1 MVDRIRVVHVDDDPD
16 VRAVTAERLGQVDDR
31 IDVTAVSTPEEALD
45 LLNEESVD
53 CVLAD
58 YRLSEADGLGL
69 LADVRDRWP
78 DLPFILYTAKGSEEV
93 ASKAISKGVTDYVRK
108 ATAGGDYERLAQR
121 IIAATEHRRASEY
134 ARVADLVR
142 EIQADLVKAR
152 TRAEIETGVCEQ
164 LVDVEPYVFA
174 WIGTV
179 DTTRDHVERRA
190 TAGREDGYLDAIEIP
205 VDGGASERGPTRK
218 AIETRTT
225 QVIAD
230 VESNPAYEPWREAA
244 LERGYRSSAAIPIEY
259 EGTLYGVLN
268 VYADYPGAFDADERT
283 LLGDLSQAIAHAYYR
298 VDIKEQY
305 ESQYQ
310 ELFENAP
317 VMMAFTRDED
327 GEPVI
332 EACNQ
337 QFADKLGYPRE
348 EITERPLADL
358 YTEESAER
366 LLKKGGYRRGLDGEF
381 TVEEREFV
389 TADGEQLVALL
400 QASPRRNDEGDVVGT
415 HALYVD
421 ITDRKRAQSV
431 LEQAKAMEASMD
443 GMSILDENDGFVYA
457 NQAHADIY
465 GYDDPEAVIGNTWR
479 MLYEDDE
486 IEWFEEEILPDIE
499 ETGEWRGEATGLR
512 ADGTT
517 FPQELSVTR
526 LDDGSWVSV
535 VRDIT
540 ERKER
545 ERELAELR
553 REFETVFENVQDA
566 LYLLDV
572 DDEGTIRFQRFNEH
586 EEEFTGKATEDVR
599 GKTPIEAF
607 GDELG
612 SEIEANYRECIDR
625 KEAIVYEEELPVGG
639 ETTVWQTKLTPIV
652 VDGTVEQIVGSGRE
666 ITELRQRERELE
678 RKNDLFEQAQE
689 IADLGAWET
698 DLQANEGWWTEQVNQ
713 IYGLPQG
720 YEPDPGE
727 GIGYYHPADRDTIRE
742 AYQMAVEDG
751 EPYDLEVRI
760 VAENGTTRWVR
771 TLGEPIYEDGE
782 IVRVRGTIQDITA
795 HKEREAALENA
806 RERLRVLFDESPDA
820 ITIHDADG
828 EILDVN
834 KNATEYLGYSREELL
849 LMNVA
854 EFETEH
860 TTEELRELWTGIE
873 TGNKIELETNHERK
887 DGSTYPA
894 EVWLTR
900 IEIHD
905 EDRYLSL
912 ARDITQRKEYEK
924 RLEEQRD
931 NLEILN
937 QVVRHDIRNDM
948 TVIHGRANLLEAHV
962 EEDGLDD
969 LRSVQEATENA
980 IELTKTARDLSETM
994 LSTEEDVEPVSL
1006 KHHLVTPVENARSAF
1021 ESAVITLEDKPP
1033 DVRVW
1038 GNDLLEAVFRN
1049 LVQNA
1054 IVHNDK
1060 TAPRVRISTTE
1071 DEEMVTVSVADNG
1084 PGIPDEQKETIFGKG
1099 EKGIDSP
1106 GTGLGLYL
1114 VETLVNRY
1122 GGAVHV
1128 EDNDPEGS
1136 IFIVELPIVEA

>member
-1 MVDRIRVVHVDDDPD
+1 M
-16 VRAVTAERLGQVDDR
+16 
-31 IDVTAVSTPEEALD
+31 
-45 LLNEESVD
+45 
-53 CVLAD
+53 
-58 YRLSEADGLGL
+58 
-69 LADVRDRWP
+69 
-78 DLPFILYTAKGSEEV
+78 
-93 ASKAISKGVTDYVRK
+93 
-108 ATAGGDYERLAQR
+108 
-121 IIAATEHRRASEY
+121 
-134 ARVADLVR
+134 
-142 EIQADLVKAR
+142 
-152 TRAEIETGVCEQ
+152 
-164 LVDVEPYVFA
+164 FA
-174 WIGTV
+174 WVGTV
-179 DTTRDHVERRA
+179 DADSDRVTPRA
-190 TAGREDGYLDAIEIP
+190 SAGQNGDYLEAIEITT
-205 VDGGASERGPTRK
+205 DESDTGQGPTGRAVRTGSIQVSR
-218 AIETRTT
+218 AIAED
-225 QVIAD
+225 A
-230 VESNPAYEPWREAA
+230 EYEPWREEA
-244 LERGYRSSAAIPIEY
+244 LERGYRSSGAVPIEY

-268 VYADYPGAFDADERT
+268 VYADHPNAFDGDEQAVLSDLART
-283 LLGDLSQAIAHAYYR
+283 VAHAHYR
-298 VDIKEQY
+298 VQTRDRY

-310 ELFENAP
+310 ELFEDAP
-317 VMMAFTRDED
+317 VMMAFTRED
-327 GEPVI
+327 GGEPIV
-332 EACNQ
+332 EDCNRR
-337 QFADKLGYPRE
+337 FASKLGYSPAE
-348 EITERPLADL
+348 LCGRPLAEL
-358 YTEESAER
+358 YTEESARR
-366 LLKKGGYRRGLDGEF
+366 LLDQGGYRQALEGEF
-381 TVEEREFV
+381 APQEREFV
-389 TADGEQLVALL
+389 TADGERRVTLL
-400 QASPRRNDEGDVVGT
+400 QATPRRNDDGEVVGT

-431 LEQAKAMEASMD
+431 LERAEAMEASMD
-443 GMSILDENDGFVYA
+443 GMSIFDEDGGIIYA
-457 NQAHADIY
+457 NGAFADIHGY
-465 GYDDPEAVIGNTWR
+465 GNPGTLVGDTWR
-479 MLYEDDE
+479 KLYADDE
-486 IEWFEEEILPDIE
+486 IERIEEEILPVIE

-512 ADGTT
+512 SDGTT
-517 FPQELSVTR
+517 FPQELSLSR
-526 LDDGSWVSV
+526 LEDDSWIAV

-540 ERKER
+540 DRKER
-545 ERELAELR
+545 DRELTELH

-572 DDEGTIRFQRFNEH
+572 DDDDTIRFQRFNEH
-586 EEEFTGKATEDVR
+586 EETFTGESTEDVR
-599 GKTPIEAF
+599 GKTPTEVF

-612 SEIEANYRECIDR
+612 AEIEANYRECIDR
-625 KEAIVYEEELPVGG
+625 REAIVYEESLPIGG